1 MITLVITS
9 GPQAGEVLE
18 LDGESTLGREGA
30 DLVILDAE
38 ISRRH
43 AILRPVAGGVE
54 VEDLGSRN
62 GTTVDGQRIDSPVT
76 AGPGATIRV
85 GTTTVTVQVEIPV
98 PDATRLSP
106 ALPVDSDRTVLR
118 PRPEFAPTRV
128 GNQTPQGLVGGEDQ
142 PRRAPPDHSG
152 AAPPTPPPPDP
163 GGVSPAA
170 PDDDAPSPPDQ
181 ERRRPAPIRLLMRV
195 LRIGPK
201 DR

>member
-1 MITLVITS
+1 LITLVITS

-128 GNQTPQGLVGGEDQ
+128 GQTPQGLVGGEDQ

-170 PDDDAPSPPDQ
+170 PDDGAPSPPDQ
-181 ERRRPAPIRLLMRV
+181 KRRRPAPIRLLMRV